1 MSEGK
6 SVSGPGG
13 ARLLSENDRIYVWD
27 LRREAFGVGREG
39 ISTVVELKRA
49 C

>member
-6 SVSGPGG
+6 SVLDPVG
-13 ARLLSENDRIYVWD
+13 ARLLSENDRIDIWD
-27 LRREAFGVGREG
+27 LRHETFDVGRERS
-39 ISTVVELKRA
+39 STVVELKRA

>member
-6 SVSGPGG
+6 SVSSPGG
-13 ARLLSENDRIYVWD
+13 ARLLSENDRIDVWD
-27 LRREAFGVGREG
+27 LRHEAFGVRREG
-39 ISTVVELKRA
+39 SSTVVELKRA